1 MASSQWHHDWLPI
14 NQTIQGDSI
23 IDFPH
28 LNVRTKNEAKTFLK
42 AYGYDTDD
50 PIIYEEIWRVYFEA
64 LHFIRN
70 VLLEPNEK
78 FPSSFYERTSQ
89 NDILKLLVEA
99 SFPQGERSAWACA
112 ILRVMHTISH
122 LDNDLKLENF
132 HTAREKIFAQFDPF
146 VRQIAPRKW
155 SFGKPGEEGIT
166 LVRYQKKIKK
176 ERNSMIVKLIS
187 KAQNDVELIYDS
199 LGFRFVVEKKID
211 AIRLVEK
218 FFELGAISYANI
230 QPRKSFNNLIDIKI
244 LREKMEQLH
253 RDVEI
258 GRLTPVEADAQYA
271 LLDIPLMKLED
282 AGVKNSFSSPHYRS
296 LQFTCQHL
304 VHVQDSILPVLEK
317 VRSQLE
323 KTMTGRRFLKSFPIV
338 LRERKAFYYPYEI
351 QITDKDSYVENL
363 RGRSSHRDYKE
374 KRRIMARKRVLS
386 GIYGILKT

>member
-1 MASSQWHHDWLPI
+1 MALSQWPHDWLPI
-14 NQTIQGDSI
+14 NQTISGESI

-28 LNVRTKNEAKTFLK
+28 LNVRTKNESKTFLK
-42 AYGYDTDD
+42 AYGYDIED

-70 VLLEPNEK
+70 VLLEPDEK
-78 FPSSFYERTSQ
+78 LPPSFYERTSQ

-99 SFPQGERSAWACA
+99 SVPQGERSAWACA

-244 LREKMEQLH
+244 LQEKMEKLH

-258 GRLTPVEADAQYA
+258 GRLTSQEADAQFA
-271 LLDIPLMKLED
+271 LMDIPLMKEEE

-304 VHVQDSILPVLEK
+304 VHVQDSVLPVLEK

-351 QITDKDSYVENL
+351 QITDKASYVENL

-374 KRRIMARKRVLS
+374 KRRIMARKRVLG
-386 GIYGILKT
+386 GIYGILKA